1 MNESEKDFRERLLER
16 EQFSP
21 ILKEKYE
28 KEVQAMLEKKLTG
41 IGRWGYIGLSVVG
54 IGFAIF
60 FGTLA
65 AVPPREIPILG
76 RILFVLGAIFGLAFG
91 GFSGWIAKRGRVNL
105 KVHPMVLVGMSW
117 GFICIWAALL
127 YFIASGLPDRVK
139 GIQIIV
145 GFIPFMIM
153 VAVGLILGGM
163 GSMQLKTQEK
173 LLEIEY
179 RLAQIAEAVA
189 KKEQK

>member
-21 ILKEKYE
+21 TLKEKYE
-28 KEVQAMLEKKLTG
+28 KEVCAMLEKKLTG
-41 IGRWGYIGLSVVG
+41 IGRWVYIGSSVLGMG
-54 IGFAIF
+54 IAIF

-105 KVHPMVLVGMSW
+105 KIHPMVLVGMSW

-145 GFIPFMIM
+145 GFITFMIM
-153 VAVGLILGGM
+153 VAVGLIAGGM
-163 GSMQLKTQEK
+163 GHMQLRTEEK

>member
-21 ILKEKYE
+21 TLKEKYE
-28 KEVQAMLEKKLTG
+28 KEVCAMLEKKLTG
-41 IGRWGYIGLSVVG
+41 IGRWVYIGSSVLGMG
-54 IGFAIF
+54 IAIF

-105 KVHPMVLVGMSW
+105 KIHPMVLVGMSW

-153 VAVGLILGGM
+153 VAVGLIAGGM
-163 GSMQLKTQEK
+163 GHMQLRTEEK